1 MRKSV
6 VRLIPLAIFAA
17 ALPSAS
23 AAPPMPHF
31 VKAGLVPH
39 ITAPPR
45 DLVIYQLS
53 MTTKPNLQ
61 GAVAISTV
69 DVTVTD
75 MCKATTTVAPFVLV
89 SFFTSQGGAPV
100 GSLVGNTVVMTN
112 GQPGHLSLDVS
123 KYNIPSTSFVKAQVD
138 PYNKTYEVNKTN
150 NTSTLNPNVFPFP
163 PPASECV
170 SHTAPVPAQ

>member
-6 VRLIPLAIFAA
+6 VRLIPLAMFAA

-23 AAPPMPHF
+23 AAPPLPHF
-31 VKAGLVPH
+31 VKVGQAPH
-39 ITAPPR
+39 ITVPAR

-53 MTTKPNLQ
+53 TTTKPNLQ
-61 GAVAISTV
+61 GTVAISTV
-69 DVTVTD
+69 EITVSD
-75 MCKATTTVAPFVLV
+75 MCKATATIEPFVLV
-89 SFFTSQGGAPV
+89 SFFTSPGGAPV

-123 KYNIPSTSFVKAQVD
+123 KYNIPSTSYVKAQVD
-138 PYNKTYEVNKTN
+138 PYKKTYEVNKTN
-150 NTSTLNPNVFPFP
+150 NTATLNPNVFPFP

-170 SHTAPVPAQ
+170 SNTAPVPAQ